1 MSDVVGKSVLDLL
14 WERLDS
20 FVDELMAPAHE
31 GGELELAER
40 KGHAY
45 GMAEAIALVT
55 NPYHPDIDAVRG
67 EAMERWGQ
75 RSRVDSAPIDTS
87 EKRRL
92 RERTTSMTDDERRRR
107 REQRAARRAAR
118 NG

>member
-1 MSDVVGKSVLDLL
+1 MSELAGKSVLDLL
-14 WERLDS
+14 WERLDA

-67 EAMERWGQ
+67 EAMERWEQ
-75 RSRVDSAPIDTS
+75 RNAVPPPPDPRGTPVS
-87 EKRRL
+87 ERGL
-92 RERTTSMTDDERRRR
+92 ARRRR
-107 REQRAARRAAR
+107 RAARRALR